1 MPNFSWLSRLML
13 EGHVLLEK
21 KKASFLQTIMSKC
34 IWREKQ
40 KKFGEVKCQNETE
53 REGERETKVSF
64 ETVGHALYHWVVGGG
79 WGVIQLTSLRLLFLP
94 LHLFSFLHHGLPFD
108 CVFVV
113 AVAATANVFQY
124 PAEPQ
129 KPRLVAF
136 IVSASSL
143 RIDLRSL
150 APLIVWHFVHFS
162 DFLFEIIIWR
172 WVDHQVL
179 FFC

>member
-1 MPNFSWLSRLML
+1 MTQSSYVRGSR
-13 EGHVLLEK
+13 VTRK
-21 KKASFLQTIMSKC
+21 KKGEFSPNNYVEMHLTG
-34 IWREKQ
+34 ET
-40 KKFGEVKCQNETE
+40 KKIRGGKMPKRN
-53 REGERETKVSF
+53 RKGGRERETKVSF
-64 ETVGHALYHWVVGGG
+64 ETVGHALYQWVVGGG

-150 APLIVWHFVHFS
+150 APLIV
-162 DFLFEIIIWR
+162 
-172 WVDHQVL
+172 
-179 FFC
+179 

>member
-1 MPNFSWLSRLML
+1 ML
-13 EGHVLLEK
+13 VGHVLLEK
-21 KKASFLQTIMSKC
+21 KGEFSPNNYVEMHLTG
-34 IWREKQ
+34 ET

-53 REGERETKVSF
+53 RERERETKVSF
-64 ETVGHALYHWVVGGG
+64 ETVGHALYQWVVGGG

-94 LHLFSFLHHGLPFD
+94 LHLVSFLHHGLPFD

-150 APLIVWHFVHFS
+150 APLIV
-162 DFLFEIIIWR
+162 
-172 WVDHQVL
+172 
-179 FFC
+179 